1 MSQVNFQEIIR
12 QQQEQMAVMQAQIQA
27 LLVAA
32 GGAGGER
39 GAVGS
44 NMGSHMEVA
53 KPAIFNGEAGR
64 VGGFITACRL
74 YIKMRLRGNTVE
86 EQVQWV
92 LTYVQGGS
100 ADVWKENIMEELES
114 GEVEYESVEEFLTT
128 LKKEFGGGEEE
139 SVKAAELRKLEQG
152 GKTMEEF
159 VQEFK
164 RAARGSGYEGR
175 PLIEE
180 FKRGM
185 NGGIRRK
192 LMEAENPPTSIEN
205 WYRRATAL
213 DRNWRESRRE
223 EERLKKKEVGGG
235 GVPKQERQNLPRPL
249 VWQRRQPLPQ
259 QATTGPAPMEGVERT
274 NAVVVRGAGQGAG
287 GPPRR
292 DPFAMEVDRG
302 RNCYA
307 CGEFGHMAR
316 NCRNRGMRGRVGDN
330 RRVEYGGGRIEEISN
345 FENNLKEGENLELLN

>member
-1 MSQVNFQEIIR
+1 M
-12 QQQEQMAVMQAQIQA
+12 
-27 LLVAA
+27 
-32 GGAGGER
+32 GT
-39 GAVGS
+39 
-44 NMGSHMEVA
+44 NMGSHMKVA

-100 ADVWKENIMEELES
+100 ADVWKENIMDELES
-114 GEVEYESVEEFLTT
+114 VEVEYESVEEFLTC
-128 LKKEFGGGEEE
+128 LKKEFGGGEEK
-139 SVKAAELRKLEQG
+139 SVKVAELRKLEQG

-159 VQEFK
+159 IQEFK
-164 RAARGSGYEGR
+164 RAARGSGYKGR
-175 PLIEE
+175 PLVEE

-185 NGGIRRK
+185 NGGIQRK
-192 LMEAENPPTSIEN
+192 LMEAENPSASIEQ

-213 DRNWRESRRE
+213 DRNWRESKRE
-223 EERLKKKEVGGG
+223 EERLKRKEVGG
-235 GVPKQERQNLPRPL
+235 KQEQRQILPRPL

-259 QATTGPAPMEGVERT
+259 QATNRPAPMEGIERT

-287 GPPRR
+287 VPPRR
-292 DPFAMEVDRG
+292 DPFAMEVDQG

-307 CGEFGHMAR
+307 CGGFGHMAHH
-316 NCRNRGMRGRVGDN
+316 CRNRGQRGRVAEG
-330 RRVEYGGGRIEEISN
+330 RRLEYGGGRIEGINEHLD
-345 FENNLKEGENLELLN
+345 NLKEVENLESLD

>member
-1 MSQVNFQEIIR
+1 
-12 QQQEQMAVMQAQIQA
+12 MAVMQAQIQA
-27 LLVAA
+27 LLAAA

-39 GAVGS
+39 GATGS

-128 LKKEFGGGEEE
+128 LKKEFGEGEEE

-164 RAARGSGYEGR
+164 WAARGSGYEGR
-175 PLIEE
+175 PLVEE

-185 NGGIRRK
+185 NGGIQRK
-192 LMEAENPPTSIEN
+192 LMEAENPPASIEQ

-213 DRNWRESRRE
+213 DRNWRESKRE
-223 EERLKKKEVGGG
+223 EERLRGRKEQGEA
-235 GVPKQERQNLPRPL
+235 PKQEQRQNLPRPL
-249 VWQRRQPLPQ
+249 VWQRRQSPQ
-259 QATTGPAPMEGVERT
+259 QATTEPAPMERVERT
-274 NAVVVRGAGQGAG
+274 NAVVVRGQGQRQSTGI
-287 GPPRR
+287 PPRR

-302 RNCYA
+302 RNCFA
-307 CGEFGHMAR
+307 CGGFGHMAR
-316 NCRNRGMRGRVGDN
+316 NCRNRGRVM
-330 RRVEYGGGRIEEISN
+330 RRVEIGGGRFEGNIE
-345 FENNLKEGENLELLN
+345 

>member
-1 MSQVNFQEIIR
+1 
-12 QQQEQMAVMQAQIQA
+12 MAAMQAQIQA
-27 LLVAA
+27 LLAVQGGVGA
-32 GGAGGER
+32 GGA
-39 GAVGS
+39 ATGS

-64 VGGFITACRL
+64 IGGFITACRL

-86 EQVQWV
+86 EQIQWV

-100 ADVWKENIMEELES
+100 ADVWKENVMEDLEE
-114 GEVEYESVEEFLTT
+114 GEVEYELVEEFFTILR
-128 LKKEFGGGEEE
+128 KEFGGEEEE

-164 RAARGSGYEGR
+164 RAARGSGYKGR

-185 NGGIRRK
+185 NGGIQRK
-192 LMEAENPPTSIEN
+192 LMEAKNPPASIEQ

-223 EERLKKKEVGGG
+223 EERLKKKEVGG
-235 GVPKQERQNLPRPL
+235 KQEQRQILP
-249 VWQRRQPLPQ
+249 
-259 QATTGPAPMEGVERT
+259 
-274 NAVVVRGAGQGAG
+274 
-287 GPPRR
+287 
-292 DPFAMEVDRG
+292 
-302 RNCYA
+302 
-307 CGEFGHMAR
+307 
-316 NCRNRGMRGRVGDN
+316 
-330 RRVEYGGGRIEEISN
+330 
-345 FENNLKEGENLELLN
+345 

>member
-1 MSQVNFQEIIR
+1 M
-12 QQQEQMAVMQAQIQA
+12 VMQAQIQA
-27 LLVAA
+27 LLAA
-32 GGAGGER
+32 AGER
-39 GAVGS
+39 GPAGS
-44 NMGSHMEVA
+44 NTGSHMEVA
-53 KPAIFNGEAGR
+53 KPAIFSREAGR
-64 VGGFITACRL
+64 VGGFIMACRL

-92 LTYVQGGS
+92 LTYVQRGS
-100 ADVWKENIMEELES
+100 VDVWKENIMEELES

-152 GKTMEEF
+152 GKTMEKF

-164 RAARGSGYEGR
+164 RAARGSGYKGR
-175 PLIEE
+175 PLAEE
-180 FKRGM
+180 FKRGI

-192 LMEAENPPTSIEN
+192 LMEAENPPASIEH

-213 DRNWRESRRE
+213 DRNWRESQQE
-223 EERLKKKEVGGG
+223 EEKLKKKEVGGG
-235 GVPKQERQNLPRPL
+235 APKQEQRQSLPQPL

-259 QATTGPAPMEGVERT
+259 QATTGPAPMEGIERT
-274 NAVVVRGAGQGAG
+274 NAVVVRGQGQSAGI
-287 GPPRR
+287 PPRR

-307 CGEFGHMAR
+307 CGGFGHMAR
-316 NCRNRGMRGRVGDN
+316 NCRNRGRVM
-330 RRVEYGGGRIEEISN
+330 RRVEIGGGRFEGNIEQIGH
-345 FENNLKEGENLELLN
+345 LKEVENLEALN